1 MDLSG
6 VSPAAA
12 VLAVSQTPK
21 IDRTI
26 VAVAKAQRVQREQG
40 AAVVSLIE
48 QASAGGD
55 IGRIISV
62 RA

>member
-1 MDLSG
+1 MELSG

-12 VLAVSQTPK
+12 VLAVAQTPK

-26 VAVAKAQRVQREQG
+26 VAAARAQRVHREQG
-40 AAVVSLIE
+40 EAVVSLIE
-48 QASAGGD
+48 QASAGSD
-55 IGRIISV
+55 IGRLISV